1 MIKGIN
7 IRITIERDPE
17 VESKYQPKAFI
28 YELYIEGVAVD
39 TSNDLRD
46 IWFDIGEQL
55 EEKKGEFPE

>member
-1 MIKGIN
+1 M
-7 IRITIERDPE
+7 ERDPE

-39 TSNDLRD
+39 SSNDLRD

-55 EEKKGEFPE
+55 KATEGEFPE

>member
-7 IRITIERDPE
+7 IRITMERDPK

-39 TSNDLRD
+39 SSNDLKD
-46 IWFDIGEQL
+46 IWFSIGEQL
-55 EEKKGEFPE
+55 ESMEGEFAE